1 MHPLRTIIER
11 MFWLTLRQAK
21 RLVILVVG
29 ITVVLFGIV
38 LLVTPGPAFVVIP
51 IGLGILSIEFVWAR
65 RLLVRVKQQ
74 AIEMAKTAAAVVS
87 NSNNSRK
94 PNA

>member
-11 MFWLTLRQAK
+11 MFWLTFRQAR